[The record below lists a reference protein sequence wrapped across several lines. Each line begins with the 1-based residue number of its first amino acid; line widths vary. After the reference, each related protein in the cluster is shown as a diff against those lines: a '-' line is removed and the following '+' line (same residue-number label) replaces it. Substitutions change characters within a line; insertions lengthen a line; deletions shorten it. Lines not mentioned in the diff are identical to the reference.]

1 MRIAAG
7 VLLLVTAFFNLFAS
21 IGYFG
26 IGIGTLAL
34 GEARISQAHNSE
46 ARQENNVKKNKRS
59 SNLNQKL
66 KNLPITGI
74 GLLIFSLFLIVTV
87 VLLTI
92 AAIFLFSRKQAIF
105 IMLAAGAGLIAEAT
119 GIYLFSLGFSNTI
132 GIIASVLAIIA
143 ATQIQRIAKG

>member
-26 IGIGTLAL
+26 IGIITLDKT
-34 GEARISQAHNSE
+34 RISQTYNS
-46 ARQENNVKKNKRS
+46 ATRQKNNIKKNKRRS
-59 SNLNQKL
+59 SSLNQKL
-66 KNLPITGI
+66 ENLPISGI
-74 GLLIFSLFLIVTV
+74 GLLGFCLFLIVTV

-105 IMLAAGAGLIAEAT
+105 VMLAAGAGLIAEAT
-119 GIYLFSLGFSNTI
+119 GIYLFSLGFSNMI
-132 GIIASVLAIIA
+132 GITASVLAIIA
-143 ATQIQRIAKG
+143 AMQIQRIAKE